1 MACAIHIGQ
10 GKMEAQIQKL
20 GSVVTVETA
29 LTRKGIAT
37 RERIVSAAAD
47 LMFVRGVAGTTLEQ
61 VREAAHVSSSQIY
74 HYFADKDALVIA
86 VVDYQNDAVVGLQ
99 EDHLESLTSVAD
111 LRKWRDQ
118 IVAHQRRIHCQGG
131 CPIGAIGSELGEL
144 DRDVRTGVSNGF
156 HRWQA
161 ALHLGYSGMRESGVL
176 PADTDVERLATATLA
191 ALQGGLLLAQMH
203 RSTEP
208 LEAALDTVIDH
219 VQYLATQ
226 TGKGHQRTRS

>member
-1 MACAIHIGQ
+1 
-10 GKMEAQIQKL
+10 
-20 GSVVTVETA
+20 VTAEST
-29 LTRKGIAT
+29 LTRKGVAT
-37 RERIVSAAAD
+37 RERIVAAAAE

-61 VREAAHVSSSQIY
+61 VRDAAQVSSSQIY

-86 VVDYQNDAVVGLQ
+86 VVDYQNDVVVGPQ
-99 EDHLESLTSVAD
+99 EDHLGSLSSVAD
-111 LRKWRDQ
+111 LRNWRDQ

-131 CPIGAIGSELGEL
+131 CPVGALGSELGEL
-144 DRDVRTGVSNGF
+144 DHDVRTGVSAGF

-161 ALHLGYSGMRESGVL
+161 ALRSGYTSMREAGVL
-176 PADTDVERLATATLA
+176 RADTDVERLATATLA

-219 VQYLATQ
+219 VQHLTTQ
-226 TGKGHQRTRS
+226 TRPAKRR